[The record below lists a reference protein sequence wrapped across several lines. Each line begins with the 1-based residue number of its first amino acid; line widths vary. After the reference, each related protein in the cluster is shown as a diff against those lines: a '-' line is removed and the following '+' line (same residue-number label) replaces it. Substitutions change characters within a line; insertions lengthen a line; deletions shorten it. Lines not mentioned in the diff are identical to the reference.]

1 MAKDNGDNA
10 NTLRV
15 NVNKGSRLKRQ
26 LPYGPLLT
34 HEAVEFVE
42 QIGHAYS
49 LGPTIRHKLTLIV
62 EELVTNSV
70 NYGKMAADGHVE
82 LDVEVKDDAAC
93 LRYCDTGI
101 AFDPVSNA
109 PDDDRQLAARERR
122 VGGLGWPLIK
132 DLSTD
137 LEYQRLDGQNQITLK
152 LLL

>member
-1 MAKDNGDNA
+1 MD
-10 NTLRV
+10 T
-15 NVNKGSRLKRQ
+15 SS
-26 LPYGPLLT
+26 PLLT
-34 HEAVEFVE
+34 TPEVADLFSCAEKTV
-42 QIGHAYS
+42 
-49 LGPTIRHKLTLIV
+49 R
-62 EELVTNSV
+62 
-70 NYGKMAADGHVE
+70 KMAADGHVE